1 MQVHLLYK
9 NRIFNPKQALPWNEQ
24 ALVQDLELETLFKAM
39 SMDDDFLLDVVKN
52 VVLTGMG
59 NNPETINYRQ
69 AILKDC
75 LKNQAIVKEIYALAA
90 ETIDKEKKN
99 YWGIFSKYPDSVL
112 YRSVEVLQ
120 MFVGALKKLRV
131 IADEHA
137 GKFNSEGFSNLFVL
151 LKTELNDTY
160 FADMESHLE
169 ELKFRD
175 GHLMSAELGK
185 GNKGTNYILRKFP
198 ARRMG
203 WFKRFILDHVW
214 PELED
219 SKWRWAKRFVG
230 ETASGYKFYINS
242 RDESGIRALRYL
254 KDEGINRVA
263 DALAQSDEHI
273 LDFFKSLKAELAFY
287 LGCLNLHEQL
297 EHLAEPVSFPE
308 AINSG
313 NHSHHFE
320 GLYDVCLALT
330 TKQKVV
336 GNEVNANAKDL
347 IIITG
352 ANQGGKSTFLRSIGL
367 SQLMMQCGMF
377 VPAISFRASISS
389 ALYTHFKRE
398 EDSGMKSGKL
408 DEELDRMNQII
419 NQIVPGSI
427 LLFNESFAATNE
439 REGSEIARQIVNA
452 LLDKGFRVFFVTH
465 LYEFAFS
472 FYDKKMNNAIF
483 LRAERQPDG
492 SRPFRL
498 TEGEPLQTSYGG
510 DLYKEIF
517 QVTSVSLLKNKVL

>member
-9 NRIFNPKQALPWNEQ
+9 DRTFDPRQALPWNEQ
-24 ALVQDLELETLFKAM
+24 ALNQDLELETLFKAM
-39 SMDDDFLLDVVKN
+39 SLGNDFLLDVLKK
-52 VVLTGMG
+52 VVLTGMS
-59 NNPETINYRQ
+59 NNLETINYRQ
-69 AILKDC
+69 EILKDC
-75 LKNQAIVKEIYALAA
+75 LKNQAIVKDIYALAV
-90 ETIDKEKKN
+90 ETIDKEKMN
-99 YWGIFSKYPDSVL
+99 YWGIFSKYPDSIL

-120 MFVGALKKLRV
+120 MFVITLKKIRA
-131 IADEHA
+131 IADEHSE
-137 GKFNSEGFSNLFVL
+137 KFDSVGFTNLFVL

-169 ELKFRD
+169 ELRFRD

-203 WFKRFILDHVW
+203 WFKRFILDHMW

-219 SKWRWAKRFVG
+219 SQWAWAKRFFG
-230 ETASGYKFYINS
+230 ESASGYKFYISS
-242 RDESGIRALRYL
+242 RDEGGIRALRYL
-254 KDEGINRVA
+254 KDEGINLVA

-273 LDFFKSLKAELAFY
+273 LGFFKSLQVELAFY
-287 LGCLNLHEQL
+287 LGCLNLNEQL
-297 EHLAEPVSFPE
+297 ARLGEPVSYPE

-313 NHSHHFE
+313 NRVHQFE
-320 GLYDVCLALT
+320 GLYDVCLSLN
-330 TKQKVV
+330 TKKKVV
-336 GNEVNANAKDL
+336 DNDLNANAKDL
-347 IIITG
+347 IMITG
-352 ANQGGKSTFLRSIGL
+352 ANQGGKSTFLRSVGL

-408 DEELDRMNQII
+408 DEELNRMDQII
-419 NQIVPGSI
+419 SRIVPGSL

-452 LLDKGFRVFFVTH
+452 LLDKGFKVIYVTH

-472 FYDKKMNNAIF
+472 FYDKRMNNAIF
-483 LRAERQPDG
+483 LRAERQLDG
-492 SRPFRL
+492 SRSFRL
-498 TEGEPLQTSYGG
+498 TEGEPLQTSYGD

-517 QVTSVSLLKNKVL
+517 AGT

>member
-9 NRIFNPKQALPWNEQ
+9 DRIFDPKQTLPWNEQ
-24 ALVQDLELETLFKAM
+24 ALIQDLELETLFKAM
-39 SMDDDFLLDVVKN
+39 SLGNDFLLEVVKK
-52 VVLTGMG
+52 VVLTGMS
-59 NNPETINYRQ
+59 NNLETISYRQ
-69 AILKDC
+69 EILKDC
-75 LKNQAIVKEIYALAA
+75 LKNQAILKEIYALAV

-99 YWGIFSKYPDSVL
+99 YWGIFSKYPDSIL

-120 MFVGALKKLRV
+120 MFVVTLKKIRA

-137 GKFNSEGFSNLFVL
+137 GEFDSKGFSNLFVL
-151 LKTELNDTY
+151 LKTELNDAY

-169 ELKFRD
+169 ELRFRD

-219 SKWRWAKRFVG
+219 SKWAWAKRFFG
-230 ETASGYKFYINS
+230 ESASGYRFYIS
-242 RDESGIRALRYL
+242 SHDEGGIRALRYL
-254 KDEGINRVA
+254 KDEGINLVA

-273 LDFFKSLKAELAFY
+273 LGFFKSLQAELAFY
-287 LGCLNLHEQL
+287 LGCQNLNEQL
-297 EHLAEPVSFPE
+297 ARLDEPVSFPE
-308 AINSG
+308 VHNSG
-313 NHSHHFE
+313 SRVHHFE

-330 TKQKVV
+330 TKKKVV
-336 GNEVNANAKDL
+336 GNDVNANTKDL
-347 IIITG
+347 IMITG
-352 ANQGGKSTFLRSIGL
+352 ANQGGKSTFLRSVGL

-419 NQIVPGSI
+419 SRIVPDSL

-452 LLDKGFRVFFVTH
+452 LLEKGFKVVFVTH

-483 LRAERQPDG
+483 LRAERQLDG
-492 SRPFRL
+492 SRSFRL
-498 TEGEPLQTSYGG
+498 AEGEPLQTSYGG
-510 DLYKEIF
+510 DLFKEIF
-517 QVTSVSLLKNKVL
+517 SSN

>member
-9 NRIFNPKQALPWNEQ
+9 DRIFDPKQPLPWNAQ
-24 ALVQDLELETLFKAM
+24 DLVQDLELETLFKTM
-39 SMDDDFLLDVVKN
+39 SRGNDFLLEVVKC
-52 VVLTGMG
+52 VVLTGMS
-59 NNPETINYRQ
+59 NSLETIGYRQ
-69 AILKDC
+69 GILKDC
-75 LKNQAIVKEIYALAA
+75 LKNPTIVKEIYSFAV
-90 ETIDKEKKN
+90 ETVDKEKNN
-99 YWGIFSKYPDSVL
+99 YWGIFSKYPDSIL

-120 MFVGALKKLRV
+120 MFVVALKKLRA

-137 GKFNSEGFSNLFVL
+137 GKFDSEGFSNLFVL
-151 LKTELNDTY
+151 LKIELKDAY

-175 GHLMSAELGK
+175 GHLMSAQLGK
-185 GNKGTNYILRKFP
+185 GNKGANYVLRKFP

-219 SKWRWAKRFVG
+219 SQRAWAKRFFG
-230 ETASGYKFYINS
+230 ESASGYTFYISS
-242 RDESGIRALRYL
+242 RDEGGIRALRAL
-254 KDEGINRVA
+254 RDEGINLVA

-273 LDFFKSLKAELAFY
+273 LGFFKSLKAELAFY
-287 LGCLNLHEQL
+287 LGCLNLYEQL
-297 EHLAEPVSFPE
+297 ENIGEPVSFPE

-313 NHSHHFE
+313 GRVHQFE
-320 GLYDVCLALT
+320 GLFDVCLALN

-336 GNEVNANAKDL
+336 GNNVNANVKDL
-347 IIITG
+347 IVITG
-352 ANQGGKSTFLRSIGL
+352 ANQGGKSTFLRSVGL

-377 VPAISFRASISS
+377 VPAISFLASISS

-408 DEELDRMNQII
+408 DEELNRMDQII
-419 NQIVPGSI
+419 SRIVPGSL

-452 LLDKGFRVFFVTH
+452 LLDKGFKVIYVTH

-472 FYDKKMNNAIF
+472 FYEKKMSNAIF
-483 LRAERQPDG
+483 LRADRQPDG
-492 SRPFRL
+492 SRSFRL
-498 TEGEPLQTSYGG
+498 SEGEPLQTSYGG

-517 QVTSVSLLKNKVL
+517 SSN